1 MSKQSQDPKQMG
13 TKKFGDPSA
22 APMPQR
28 RTTPLDLQTPVKLRF
43 ILDDMSAVF
52 EVPIQDYMVIG
63 RKSSEADKQVDID
76 LQPFGAGNNGV
87 SRYHAIIQVVNNR
100 VSIKDFNSTN
110 GTLLNGFVLT
120 PMYAYRLRHGDEL
133 SFGRM
138 KMTIHFVGVAAQTP

>member
-1 MSKQSQDPKQMG
+1 MSKQRHEPASGG
-13 TKKFGDPSA
+13 TRKFGDPSA

-28 RTTPLDLQTPVKLRF
+28 QTTPLDLQTPVKLRF
-43 ILDDMSAVF
+43 IMDDMSAVF

-63 RKSSEADKQVDID
+63 RKSSEQDKQVDID
-76 LQPFGAGNNGV
+76 LQPFGAGDSGV
-87 SRYHAIIQVVNNR
+87 SRYHAIIQVVNSR

-138 KMTIHFVGVAAQTP
+138 KMSIHFVGVQADTR